1 MFRLFRIHAFLVAAG
16 LACATAQVSTP
27 PPVLSL
33 PPSLS
38 AAGTGAVVNG
48 AAWGYVV
55 WQATSPEWYAKN
67 DVAVYLKPG
76 NADSASPFVLQGTM
90 APMTD
95 PAAIQAWINRS
106 QRLADATGGLAQNLT
121 IAHNDAGRL
130 IRQWTANPN
139 QIVPHDF
146 ASRLAMLGGRA
157 KQEPGAASALRALGQ
172 NHPVFRFLSG
182 TGWAGPLGVP
192 VGQDATIELREVLRA
207 TGAEGPVVARVTLRA
222 VNMEARTSPDLV
234 TAPGPAVQ
242 VTPDC
247 PSLTLPALETPMVI
261 PAPTPLPD
269 LAPALRWSIPD
280 ELRRQILLTRGFMVW
295 RGNVNTSYSTPVQL
309 LQAVPALKKTLR
321 DAAPASKIFSSIE
334 GTGTGPQVTN
344 FALDRTTWFVADDNG
359 RFDFST
365 AAVERHDT
373 VFTGTPLAWNASYYY
388 HVAAVDLL
396 GRYGPPAA
404 VRQATAVH
412 TLPPGV
418 PRITRVENVVSSGAE
433 RLRLTI
439 VPNKNQTGQPQT
451 TRYLIFRDRVKNT
464 AAPATSLN
472 KSIDP
477 ARQNEMVYVGTAD
490 QPLDTSKEFT
500 FTDNSLV
507 PTAPEHYGQ
516 TYFYCVRAAHQTVFG
531 YNCSP
536 PSPAVFGTLRDRE
549 GPPAPSGT
557 LYTET
562 PRAGMYF
569 ASNIPAPVPNLG
581 LPEDVVRLRFTLQRL
596 DPGISH
602 VEIKITSNLP
612 DDPPSTPAQQRTL
625 PTAYF
630 GKGDNITFDYPILRP
645 RIGAMV
651 VEMRPVTSSGRKGK
665 NFSFSTE
672 AAGLTP
678 RTDLFLNIEV
688 KSGMLMNMDPENDS
702 WFLNFFRRANNSAS
716 FFAFTPSFDSQGT
729 WTSTFPGTI
738 DNTKSRSLLIQY
750 KSTFGGAWMNLATAR
765 LPQGGNTFRYSTP
778 TNLFNYQYR
787 VWEVLDPSDE
797 VTPPFAVHAPLAGN
811 PKGIN
816 PINITL
822 FVPAGAT
829 EYRLYRRI
837 DDGPLFL
844 LKQDTGTWDASFLKT
859 TVFNDGMIPPAGTTI
874 SYFGQCF
881 DNHGNPGPLALLDQK
896 VGIIPD
902 LPIPVVDALESGGTL
917 ADPTMLVKA
926 SCPSPGVQ
934 QMEIRVTPD
943 PEPSLNLVSTPTAGG
958 LLYNFTPGAEIT
970 PPQNYGKTLLSVG
983 SFKLDASQPLN
994 YSSTVRIKQNV
1005 EYTFQIRAI
1014 GPNGATGV
1022 WSAEQ
1027 KFTWTPPVVGTTVPW
1042 PAHPLPKVET
1052 WDTAISA
1059 FLPSQINYHVS
1070 ATPSLATRPLRMLS
1084 PYGGINNSF
1093 PTNNE
1098 NGFPDHRRSQLGAAV
1113 EIGSVRLTDA
1123 DADAPNS
1130 NWDVYGVSQG
1140 VSGTI
1145 YKYGSLG
1152 VSDLPNFAA
1161 APNDLWESQL
1171 HRKSIMQGDIGTY
1184 DYSKRLLPVVLYRQQ
1199 LYRIVQGV
1207 NTLVPNADLVQV
1219 SPMINNIAWRTI
1231 NDRAVLVDPYVRA
1244 VRRYP
1249 INGEYPTLSLVI
1261 YDTAPVTAGAT
1272 YAYYLVHFT
1281 PDGEPDLIHPC
1292 GTVLIPT
1299 TP

>member
-1 MFRLFRIHAFLVAAG
+1 MFRLFRIHAFLIAAG
-16 LACATAQVSTP
+16 LACATAQLPSP

-38 AAGTGAVVNG
+38 AAGTGVVVNG
-48 AAWGYVV
+48 TAWGYVV

-76 NADSASPFVLQGTM
+76 NADSALPFVLQGTM

-95 PAAIQAWINRS
+95 PTAIQAWVNRS

-130 IRQWTANPN
+130 IKQWTADPN
-139 QIVPHDF
+139 QIVPNDF
-146 ASRLAMLGGRA
+146 AARLAMLGNRG
-157 KQEPGAASALRALGQ
+157 KQEPGAASALRALGL

-182 TGWAGPLGVP
+182 TGWAGPLNVS

-222 VNMEARTSPDLV
+222 VNMEARTSPDLLI
-234 TAPGPAVQ
+234 APGPAVQ
-242 VTPDC
+242 VTPDWA
-247 PSLTLPALETPMVI
+247 SLTLPALETPMSI
-261 PAPTPLPD
+261 APRTPLPD

-295 RGNVNTSYSTPVQL
+295 RGNSNTSYATPVQL

-334 GTGTGPQVTN
+334 GIGTGPQVTD

-359 RFDFST
+359 RFDFT
-365 AAVERHDT
+365 TPAEEPHNT

-396 GRYGPPAA
+396 GRYGPPAP

-418 PRITRVENVVSSGAE
+418 PRITRIENVVSGGEE
-433 RLRLTI
+433 RLRLSI
-439 VPNKNQTGQPQT
+439 VPNENQTGQPQT

-464 AAPATSLN
+464 AAPANSLN

-477 ARQNEMVYVGTAD
+477 TRQNEMIYVGTVGQPANTD
-490 QPLDTSKEFT
+490 QEIT
-500 FTDNSLV
+500 FTDDSLV

-516 TYFYCVRAAHQTVFG
+516 TYFYCVRAAHQTIFG

-536 PSPAVFGTLRDRE
+536 PSPAVFGTLRDRT
-549 GPPAPSGT
+549 GPPAPTGI
-557 LYTET
+557 LYTEA

-569 ASNIPAPVPNLG
+569 VANNPAPVVNPG
-581 LPEDVVRLRFTLQRL
+581 LPDDVIRLRFSLRRL

-602 VEIKITSNLP
+602 VEVRVNSNLP
-612 DDPPSTPAQQRTL
+612 TDPPNTLSQQRSL

-630 GKGDNITFDYPILRP
+630 GKGDNISFDYPILRP
-645 RIGAMV
+645 RLSAV
-651 VEMRPVTSSGRKGK
+651 SVELRPVTSAGRKGK
-665 NFSFSTE
+665 NFSFSFE
-672 AAGLTP
+672 AGAIGGQ
-678 RTDLFLNIEV
+678 TDLPLNLEV
-688 KSGMLMNMDPENDS
+688 KSGMLMNMNPETDS

-716 FFAFTPSFDSQGT
+716 FFSISPSYDSQGT
-729 WTSTFPGTI
+729 WTSIFPGGV
-738 DNTKSRSLLIQY
+738 DSTKSRSLLIQY
-750 KSTFGGAWMNLATAR
+750 RSTSGGSWMNLATAR
-765 LPQGGNTFRYSTP
+765 LAQNTNTFRYFTP
-778 TNLFNYQYR
+778 TNLFGYEYR

-797 VTPPFAVHAPLAGN
+797 VVPPFAVHAPLAGN
-811 PKGIN
+811 PRGIN
-816 PINITL
+816 PINVTL
-822 FVPAGAT
+822 FVPVGAS

-844 LKQDTGTWDASFLKT
+844 LKQDTGTWDPSVLKT

-881 DNHGNPGPLALLDQK
+881 DNNGNPGPLALLDQK

-902 LPIPVVDALESGGTL
+902 LPIPVVDSLDSGGTL

-943 PEPSLNLVSTPTAGG
+943 PEPSANLVSTPTTGG
-958 LLYNFTPGAEIT
+958 LLYNFTPGAELT
-970 PPQNYGKTLLSVG
+970 APQNYNKTLLSLG
-983 SFKLDASQPLN
+983 SFKLDPSQPLI
-994 YSSTVRIKQNV
+994 YSSAVRIKQNV

-1027 KFTWTPPVVGTTVPW
+1027 KFTWTPPVTGSTVPW
-1042 PAHPLPKVET
+1042 PAHPLPKVES
-1052 WDTAISA
+1052 WNSAISA
-1059 FLPSQINYHVS
+1059 FLPSPINYHVS

-1084 PYGGINNSF
+1084 PYGGINNNF
-1093 PTNNE
+1093 PSVGE
-1098 NGFPDHRRSQLGAAV
+1098 NGFPDHRPSQLGVAV
-1113 EIGSVRLTDA
+1113 EIGSVRLTDP
-1123 DADAPNS
+1123 DADSSNS

-1140 VSGTI
+1140 VNGTI

-1152 VSDLPNFAA
+1152 VSDLPNAA
-1161 APNDLWESQL
+1161 NAPDDLWESQL
-1171 HRKSIMQGDIGTY
+1171 HRKELMQGDIATY
-1184 DYSKRLLPVVLYRQQ
+1184 DYSRRMLPVVLYRQQ
-1199 LYRIVQGV
+1199 LYRMAQGV
-1207 NTLVPNADLVQV
+1207 NTAVPNADLVQV
-1219 SPMINNIAWRTI
+1219 SPMINSIAWRTI
-1231 NDRAVLVDPYVRA
+1231 NGRAVMVDPYVRA

-1249 INGEYPTLSLVI
+1249 INGAYPALSIVI
-1261 YDTAPVTAGAT
+1261 YDTAPVTTGAT
-1272 YAYYLVHFT
+1272 YAYYLVHFSQ
-1281 PDGEPDLIHPC
+1281 DGEPDLIHPC
-1292 GTVLIPT
+1292 GNVFIPIN
-1299 TP
+1299 P